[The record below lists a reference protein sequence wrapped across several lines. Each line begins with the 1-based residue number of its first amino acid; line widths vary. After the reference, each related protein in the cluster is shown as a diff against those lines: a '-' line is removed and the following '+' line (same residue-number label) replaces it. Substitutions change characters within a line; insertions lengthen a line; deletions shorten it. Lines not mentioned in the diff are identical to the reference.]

1 MLLYLMNK
9 DELIHSLKTKG
20 FHERIL
26 SAFEKVKREDFLP
39 DNFKK
44 LAYEDIALP
53 ITNDQTMSQP
63 STIALSL
70 SLLKLKDNHK
80 VLEIGS
86 GCGYVLALMSEIV
99 GEKGKVY
106 GVEIVKNLADK
117 SIQSLEEYNKYN
129 NIKVYNMNGKVK
141 SEEVPF
147 NRILI
152 SAALE
157 EVPREVLEQLDENG
171 LLVAPIGPGSMQTL
185 TLIRRTQDKFV
196 IEKEI
201 PGFIF
206 VHFED

>member
-1 MLLYLMNK
+1 MNK
-9 DELIHSLKTKG
+9 DELIHSLKIKG

-39 DNFKK
+39 ENFKK

-63 STIALSL
+63 STIALAL
-70 SLLKLKDNHK
+70 SLLKLKENQK

-106 GVEIVKNLADK
+106 GVELVENLSKK
-117 SIQSLEEYNKYN
+117 SIQDLNEYNKYK
-129 NIKVYNMNGKVK
+129 NIMVYNRNGKVR
-141 SEEVPF
+141 SDEAPF

-152 SAALE
+152 SAALQ
-157 EVPREVLEQLDENG
+157 EVPKEILEQLDENG
-171 LLVAPIGPGSMQTL
+171 ILVAPIGPGSMQTL
-185 TLIRRTQDKFV
+185 TSIRRTKDKFA

-206 VHFED
+206 VHFVD

>member
-1 MLLYLMNK
+1 MNK

-26 SAFEKVKREDFLP
+26 NCFEKVKREDFLP
-39 DNFKK
+39 EIFKK

-63 STIALSL
+63 STIALAL
-70 SLLKLKDNHK
+70 SLLKLKENHK

-86 GCGYVLALMSEIV
+86 GCGYVLALMSDIV

-106 GVEIVKNLADK
+106 GVEIVKELAEK
-117 SIQSLEEYNKYN
+117 SIQNIAEYNQHN
-129 NIKVYNMNGKVK
+129 NIIVYNRNGKVK
-141 SEEVPF
+141 AEEAPF

-157 EVPREVLEQLDENG
+157 EVPREVLEQLDDNG

-185 TLIRRTQDKFV
+185 TLIRRTQDKFI

>member
-1 MLLYLMNK
+1 
-9 DELIHSLKTKG
+9 
-20 FHERIL
+20 
-26 SAFEKVKREDFLP
+26 
-39 DNFKK
+39 
-44 LAYEDIALP
+44 
-53 ITNDQTMSQP
+53 
-63 STIALSL
+63 
-70 SLLKLKDNHK
+70 
-80 VLEIGS
+80 
-86 GCGYVLALMSEIV
+86 MSEIV

-206 VHFED
+206 VHFEDWDRIKLMLTAYFI